1 MTADDLADKPKF
13 CDIVDEFLEFVNGAE
28 LLIHNAP
35 FDVAFLNA
43 ELELIGRPRLDTVCT
58 VTDTLALA
66 RDMHPGKKNSLDALC
81 ERYAVDHSQRTLH
94 GALLD
99 AQLLADVWLAMTRGQ
114 ETLDI
119 AHGRAERRRMAL
131 RAVARCAL
139 HRGAR
144 EREELAAHAA
154 MCERIE
160 RESKGRACGCD
171 LAPSRRPR
179 RRRADG
185 AARARASSSPR
196 GSSAWARSRSRSS
209 ARCSCSRALLG
220 PATSARPGVG
230 VPSRSPAAWRASSC
244 WARSPR
250 ARWWARWRRCAR
262 RCATWRAAASI
273 LSCRSSRRRS
283 RTLKRD
289 VLGLAQDMQSQ
300 QGKMQERLDTARQ
313 QIFFLTN
320 HDPLTGLP
328 NRKALEER
336 LESALASAKS
346 QGSTHALLYLD
357 IDHFHRINDSF
368 GHLAGDDLLRRITPI
383 LQSSLREGE
392 TLARIGGDEFAVLL
406 ENCSAEFAQAAA
418 TQLRDA
424 VQSWQFEWSEK
435 AFQVGVSIGVVA
447 ITKLAPSLSA
457 ILSEADT
464 ACFTAKEQGR
474 NRVFAFHDASTSQYM
489 RQTSRGWL
497 KRINDALTEG
507 AFTLLYQPILPIENP
522 RIVGMP
528 RAEALLRMS
537 ETGGELIL
545 PMSFIPV
552 AERYDLMRTIDRWV
566 IERAFSD
573 YRRLAKLR
581 DNPTPAEFSI
591 NLSGHT
597 LSSPDFAEFM
607 QDKFSI
613 FNVPPQC
620 LYFEI
625 TETAAIA
632 TWSARAVSSRR
643 FAAWACASCS
653 TTSAAASRRSTTSST
668 FPWTA
673 SRSTGSSSRA
683 WRRTTSTTRWWS
695 RSRRSA

>member
-1 MTADDLADKPKF
+1 MPLDAPGNGRVTNPSPEFPAAEPRKLLAARLVGLGAIPLAVF
-13 CDIVDEFLEFVNGAE
+13 CAVY
-28 LLIHNAP
+28 LLASK
-35 FDVAFLNA
+35 L
-43 ELELIGRPRLDTVCT
+43 LGLDTVQAQAWT
-58 VTDTLALA
+58 LSLALA
-66 RDMHPGKKNSLDALC
+66 GSVASLF
-81 ERYAVDHSQRTLH
+81 
-94 GALLD
+94 LL
-99 AQLLADVWLAMTRGQ
+99 GS
-114 ETLDI
+114 
-119 AHGRAERRRMAL
+119 
-131 RAVARCAL
+131 
-139 HRGAR
+139 
-144 EREELAAHAA
+144 LAARTVVGEVEAVRDAVRHVAGGGQQP
-154 MCERIE
+154 ELPE
-160 RESKGRACGCD
+160 
-171 LAPSRRPR
+171 LTAP
-179 RRRADG
+179 
-185 AARARASSSPR
+185 
-196 GSSAWARSRSRSS
+196 
-209 ARCSCSRALLG
+209 LEE
-220 PATSARPGVG
+220 
-230 VPSRSPAAWRASSC
+230 
-244 WARSPR
+244 
-250 ARWWARWRRCAR
+250 
-262 RCATWRAAASI
+262 
-273 LSCRSSRRRS
+273 
-283 RTLKRD
+283 LKRD
-289 VLGLAQDMQSQ
+289 VLGLAHDMQAQ

-346 QGSTHALLYLD
+346 QGSTHGLLYLD
-357 IDHFHRINDSF
+357 IDFFHRINDSF

-383 LQSSLREGE
+383 LQASLREGE

-424 VQSWQFEWSEK
+424 VQAWQFEWSDK

-447 ITKLAPSLSA
+447 ITRLSPSLSA

-497 KRINDALTEG
+497 KRINDALSEG
-507 AFTLLYQPILPIENP
+507 AFTLLYQPILPIEPP
-522 RIVGMP
+522 RTVGMP

-607 QDKFSI
+607 QDKFAQ

-632 TWSARAVSSRR
+632 NVERARGLIETLRGMGVRFLLDDFGSGLSSFNYLKHFPVDGIKIDGLFVKGIAKNYLDYALVESIQKIGVSLGLQTIAEYVETEDIAKKLTQIGIQLGQG
-643 FAAWACASCS
+643 FYLAPPK
-653 TTSAAASRRSTTSST
+653 
-668 FPWTA
+668 PWETLFEQ
-673 SRSTGSSSRA
+673 S
-683 WRRTTSTTRWWS
+683 
-695 RSRRSA
+695 